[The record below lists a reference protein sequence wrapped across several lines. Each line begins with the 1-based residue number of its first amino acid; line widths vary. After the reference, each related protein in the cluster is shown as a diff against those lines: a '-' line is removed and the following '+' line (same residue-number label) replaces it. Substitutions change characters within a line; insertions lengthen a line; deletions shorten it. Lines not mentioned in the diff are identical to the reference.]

1 MVFTFR
7 ALVIKVLLGGHQ
19 MCAGLG
25 DLSTVF
31 SAIAVNV
38 VDQICCDRDMGS
50 AEIERMMFYARR
62 SMY

>member
-1 MVFTFR
+1 
-7 ALVIKVLLGGHQ
+7 